1 MNKFAILSLAGAAG
15 FVLPAAA
22 HAQIAEGA
30 EITVGASG
38 GYHDLEI
45 KSDDPALAN
54 REIDDDAAIY
64 GGFVAVDFPMGENT
78 FVGVEGNGHFGSG
91 AVDKEYGASARLGFR
106 TEEGAKFYVRGG
118 YQWVD
123 VDVSNVTGLDPDD
136 LFDDEDGFDFDT
148 TEGDYL
154 VGVGAEAA
162 LGNFVLRGNLDTIAF
177 DTLRATA
184 GVAIRF

>member
-1 MNKFAILSLAGAAG
+1 MRNLTFASLAALAVGAVPGTA
-15 FVLPAAA
+15 L
-22 HAQIAEGA
+22 AQDMEGP

-64 GGFVAVDFPMGENT
+64 GGFVAVDFPMGENA

-91 AVDKEYGASARLGFR
+91 AVDHEYGASARLGFR
-106 TEEGAKFYVRGG
+106 SREGGKFYVRGG

-123 VDVSNVTGLDPDD
+123 VDVSNVVGLDPDD
-136 LFDDEDGFDFDT
+136 LFDDDDGFDFDT
-148 TEGDYL
+148 TKGDYL
-154 VGVGAEAA
+154 VGVGAEAP

-184 GVAIRF
+184 GVALRF